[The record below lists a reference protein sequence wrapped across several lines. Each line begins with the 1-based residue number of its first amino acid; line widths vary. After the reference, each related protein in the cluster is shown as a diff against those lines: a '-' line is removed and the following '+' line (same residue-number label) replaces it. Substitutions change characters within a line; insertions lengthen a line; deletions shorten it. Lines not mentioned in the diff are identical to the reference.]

1 MANIDYAVNAQDYAV
16 ELTNPDEEYLQ
27 ELPANTKAIEFRSR
41 NGSDIRH
48 SFVQGRVAGPT
59 GAYQT
64 LVAGG
69 LGSSRAEYKK
79 EHLNLNKHTIYF
91 ASSGIGGDTVELRV
105 WA

>member
-16 ELTNPDEEYLQ
+16 ELTNVDEEYSQ

-41 NGSDIRH
+41 NGTAVRH

-64 LVAGG
+64 LKANV
-69 LGSSRAEYKK
+69 EYKK
-79 EHLNLNKHTIYF
+79 DHLNLNKHTIYF
-91 ASSGIGGDTVELRV
+91 ATDSAGDVVELRV

>member
-16 ELTNPDEEYLQ
+16 DLTNPDEEYSQ

-41 NGSDIRH
+41 SGAAVRH
-48 SFVQGRVAGPT
+48 SFVQGRVAAPT

-64 LVAGG
+64 LKAN
-69 LGSSRAEYKK
+69 AEYKK
-79 EHLNLNKHTIYF
+79 EHLNLNKHTVYF
-91 ASSGIGGDTVELRV
+91 ASDTGSDTVELRV

>member
-16 ELTNPDEEYLQ
+16 VLTNPDEEYSQ

-41 NGSDIRH
+41 NGAVVRH
-48 SFVQGRVAGPT
+48 SFTQGLVAGPT

-64 LVAGG
+64 LKANT
-69 LGSSRAEYKK
+69 EYEK

-91 ASSGIGGDTVELRV
+91 ASGAGGDTVELRV